1 MKSGPDSND
10 AARLY
15 NIARDLREDKNMSQS
30 GVERCD
36 ELLNDLLA
44 WMERLRASLPNEPNS
59 LWQQGKSSRNA
70 AKTQTSEALG
80 SATERVKAALTSV
93 SATCYGSPKSRP

>member
-15 NIARDLREDKNMSQS
+15 NIARDLREDKNMSQF
-30 GVERCD
+30 GVETCD
-36 ELLNDLLA
+36 ELPNDLLA
-44 WMERLRASLPNEPNS
+44 WMERLRAPLPNEPNS

-80 SATERVKAALTSV
+80 SATERVKAALTGV